1 MRIVC
6 IAGLVGAVMA
16 GVGLA
21 GPIGV
26 IQDLGTLGGSNA
38 TAYAINGL
46 GQAAGWSTTSAG
58 GTQAFAS
65 GSGGL
70 SGLSTSV
77 AGADSYAFGINDS
90 GMVTG
95 TYYVD
100 GQGHGA
106 IWNGSA
112 VTDLGA
118 NTFGQ
123 AINDAG
129 AVVGGNGEAFLYSG
143 GSMRLLGYLPGGNWS
158 AAYGINDLGEVVGYG
173 TIAPGVFRAFY
184 WNGSSL
190 TPLGTLGGANSY
202 AMGVNDS
209 GAIVGGSA
217 TWSGYMN
224 AFLYSGGKMND
235 LGTLGGTTSYAYG
248 VNDNGYVVGYS
259 TTADGSSHAFVY
271 MNGTMIDLNSV
282 LPVNSGWDLLDA
294 YAINGNNQI
303 AGTGFYGGQEHAFVI
318 SLSQPE
324 PLLADPPAAVSAAPE
339 AGTSLLTFGGVCV
352 LGLIYLLRRRGVA
365 AR

>member
-1 MRIVC
+1 MRIAY
-6 IAGLVGAVMA
+6 IAGVLGAVT
-16 GVGLA
+16 VGLGFA
-21 GPIGV
+21 GPVGL
-26 IQDLGTLGGSNA
+26 IQDLGTLGGGNA
-38 TAYAINGL
+38 TAYAINEL
-46 GQAAGWSTTSAG
+46 GQAAGWSTTSTG
-58 GTQAFAS
+58 GTQAFLS

-77 AGADSYAFGINDS
+77 AGADSYAFGINES
-90 GMVTG
+90 GVVTG

-106 IWNGSA
+106 IWSGST

-129 AVVGGNGEAFLYSG
+129 AVVGGSGEAFVYSG
-143 GSMRLLGYLPGGNWS
+143 GSMQILGYLPGGNWS

-184 WNGSSL
+184 WNGSGL
-190 TPLGTLGGANSY
+190 VPLGTLGGGTSY
-202 AMGVNDS
+202 ATGVNDA
-209 GAIVGGSA
+209 GVVVGGSA
-217 TWSGYMN
+217 TGSGYMN
-224 AFLYSGGKMND
+224 AFLYSGGSMNG

-248 VNDNGYVVGYS
+248 VNDNGYAVGYS

-271 MNGTMIDLNSV
+271 MNGTMIDLNSL

-303 AGTGFYGGQEHAFVI
+303 AGTGLYGGEEHAFVL
-318 SLSQPE
+318 SLSQPRQ
-324 PLLADPPAAVSAAPE
+324 LLSDPAAAPSMAPE
-339 AGTSLLTFGGVCV
+339 ARSSVLTFSGICAI
-352 LGLIYLLRRRGVA
+352 GLLHLLRRRRAA

>member
-1 MRIVC
+1 MRITRV
-6 IAGLVGAVMA
+6 AGLFGAVT
-16 GVGLA
+16 VGLGFA
-21 GPIGV
+21 GPVGL
-26 IQDLGTLGGSNA
+26 IQDLGTLGGGNA

-46 GQAAGWSTTSAG
+46 GQAAGWSTTSTG
-58 GTQAFAS
+58 GTQAFLS
-65 GSGGL
+65 GSGAV

-77 AGADSYAFGINDS
+77 TGADSYAFGINGS
-90 GMVTG
+90 GVVTG

-106 IWNGSA
+106 IWNGST

-118 NTFGQ
+118 NTYGQ

-129 AVVGGNGEAFLYSG
+129 AVVGGNGQAFLYSG
-143 GSMRLLGYLPGGNWS
+143 GSMQMLGYLPGGNWS

-184 WNGSSL
+184 WNGSVMV
-190 TPLGTLGGANSY
+190 PLGTLGGGTSY
-202 AMGVNDS
+202 AMGVNDA

-217 TWSGYMN
+217 TGNGYMN
-224 AFLYSGGKMND
+224 AFLYRGRSMNG

-282 LPVNSGWDLLDA
+282 LGVNSGWDLLDA

-303 AGTGFYGGQEHAFVI
+303 AGTGLYGGEEHAFVL
-318 SLSQPE
+318 SLPR
-324 PLLADPPAAVSAAPE
+324 PLLADPPAAPSMVPE
-339 AGTSLLTFGGVCV
+339 ATTSILTFSGVCV
-352 LGLIYLLRRRGVA
+352 IGLMQLFRRRRAA